1 MVFLPTLPISV
12 CGFEKG
18 SKGGKR
24 EAGRL
29 GVEGASPDQVQCTSG
44 RIKALLSSPMKLCLG

>member
-1 MVFLPTLPISV
+1 MVFLPTLPISM

-24 EAGRL
+24 EAGRPGGEGPHQTRSNAL
-29 GVEGASPDQVQCTSG
+29 VEELKHCSPH
-44 RIKALLSSPMKLCLG
+44 P